1 MPAKEKWILE
11 EAKYKDISGGFE
23 YTILHK
29 AGDTEY
35 LSGTLHSALVEWEA
49 FKDVESMA
57 YFVALL
63 LSSRVLVEVNLLSA
77 DIFSELEQSKLLQF
91 TPGMLQAPTFQY
103 TDFNDAMVI
112 PEVRDAGKDIGHCL
126 PVFTALRELREIPD
140 LDKRIFM
147 YVDFSGVLDW
157 LRQHASGI
165 KSVAF
170 DCMSNAPLVMP
181 LNDLLERVG
190 KYQEFIKNYD
200 GPNAISELRQ
210 ISLAKHCKRKAKKD
224 GMMTNIENT
233 LKKLMDLAQKAVC
246 IRDNTK
252 GALDGKFLESIFH
265 DKKWR
270 KVELQDKLEMLA
282 KIYSVSRTVKL
293 DKMVKAVADKTD
305 LFVKGYAKND
315 YVPSKELESLLMTR
329 KCGTRANTQ
338 QDCVMYV

>member
-1 MPAKEKWILE
+1 MPAKDKWILE

-35 LSGTLHSALVEWEA
+35 LSGTLRSALAEWDA

-77 DIFSELEQSKLLQF
+77 EIFPELEQSKLLQF

-103 TDFNDAMVI
+103 TDFNDAMAI

-147 YVDFSGVLDW
+147 YVDFRGVLDW
-157 LRQHASGI
+157 LRQHASEI

-170 DCMSNAPLVMP
+170 DCISNTPLVMP

-210 ISLAKHCKRKAKKD
+210 ISLAKHCKRKSKKD
-224 GMMTNIENT
+224 
-233 LKKLMDLAQKAVC
+233 
-246 IRDNTK
+246 
-252 GALDGKFLESIFH
+252 
-265 DKKWR
+265 
-270 KVELQDKLEMLA
+270 
-282 KIYSVSRTVKL
+282 
-293 DKMVKAVADKTD
+293 
-305 LFVKGYAKND
+305 
-315 YVPSKELESLLMTR
+315 
-329 KCGTRANTQ
+329 
-338 QDCVMYV
+338 